1 MHVQGK
7 GSPAADRQN
16 EEFSVTPKAC
26 SLKWGSTAG
35 IQAHLK
41 VLFDASASDPSHTLN
56 AGEVVT
62 LGGATCTGAGGGGGG
77 CCCTMGR
84 GEGGRALGEG
94 IADAWLGAGI
104 EEGTVMGGTAVATPP
119 FFLFFFRDFFAS
131 SSAACSHRQPGQRT
145 GIASHQRVSQT
156 VSSYEHLWWQVLSL
170 LTSLLFSSSSSCCL
184 RRSRSAF
191 SRSCFCLRSSSSR
204 STRSRAS
211 CFAASSFKYTNTQPT
226 GLQTSHDKV
235 DEPLCDSP
243 FSEAKSTRV
252 RCVLWWT
259 GLCYTDLLRLQ
270 ARSPVSLLLGVP
282 CLLECGHSLCQGTLD
297 RLQLLAPL
305 AVSGHNTTE
314 RASESLI
321 CMAST
326 GLTDLWYQ
334 SSPIEC
340 SPAAS
345 VPLLSV
351 GLLAAPV
358 GRLSSQQPLH
368 QF

>member
-145 GIASHQRVSQT
+145 GIASHQHACVSNRLFLRTPLVAGPISTDQ
-156 VSSYEHLWWQVLSL
+156 SPL
-170 LTSLLFSSSSSCCL
+170 LLFFLLLPASIALCLLAQLLLLALEQLALHTITSLLL
-184 RRSRSAF
+184 R
-191 SRSCFCLRSSSSR
+191 C
-204 STRSRAS
+204 
-211 CFAASSFKYTNTQPT
+211 
-226 GLQTSHDKV
+226 
-235 DEPLCDSP
+235 
-243 FSEAKSTRV
+243 
-252 RCVLWWT
+252 
-259 GLCYTDLLRLQ
+259 
-270 ARSPVSLLLGVP
+270 LLLQI
-282 CLLECGHSLCQGTLD
+282 HKYATNRTS
-297 RLQLLAPL
+297 
-305 AVSGHNTTE
+305 
-314 RASESLI
+314 
-321 CMAST
+321 
-326 GLTDLWYQ
+326 DL
-334 SSPIEC
+334 S
-340 SPAAS
+340 
-345 VPLLSV
+345 
-351 GLLAAPV
+351 
-358 GRLSSQQPLH
+358 
-368 QF
+368 